1 MVHQPGY
8 NIVGVN
14 IPLILLLRTV
24 PPSSL
29 RLTLCL
35 ACNGDDA
42 GLLESLL
49 SSLKHGGSVN
59 IPLILLLRTVPPSSL
74 RLTLCLA
81 CNGDDAGLL
90 ESLLSSLKHGG
101 SGLYESLLSS
111 LKRGGGISDLHAPKA
126 LCW

>member
-49 SSLKHGGSVN
+49 SSLKHGGS
-59 IPLILLLRTVPPSSL
+59 
-74 RLTLCLA
+74 
-81 CNGDDAGLL
+81 
-90 ESLLSSLKHGG
+90 
-101 SGLYESLLSS
+101 GLYESLLSP
-111 LKRGGGISDLHAPKA
+111 LKRGGSIFAGGGRGAGPIRCYQAVSLHSSMPYSNQYRTNGPVTPHM
-126 LCW
+126 